1 MPRSDSGRA
10 ATAVAQR
17 HGGGLRMHREPFRI
31 EKEPFRHETFD

>member
-17 HGGGLRMHREPFRI
+17 HGGGLKGDPKILIRALRVEYASS
-31 EKEPFRHETFD
+31 